1 MGIHFQYQLKLL
13 YIILYISIIIIIRE
27 INFDSKGLYVLFEI
41 TDTLNIPTI
50 LSFLQIFGI
59 FLHKKKKKKKF
70 LFDIRETFNN
80 SSNILANS
88 IEHSFNNLK
97 NLKSKKYLKVK
108 FYSILFLCGFF
119 EGMRYYLSISLLIGK
134 KDISYYI
141 SGFFSLELLMFSYLI
156 LNFDIYYHH
165 FFSVILFFICD
176 ILLALQ
182 QCLKLDTLSFFAI
195 IEKFFNNTLYY
206 FLGFFFPIIKIVLE
220 KYLIRDL
227 EMNIFVILHYE
238 GIIQLVGFLFLNLIY
253 IFCDIFINK
262 KPIYLID
269 QKLFLKEIYT
279 HWILFLFYCILML
292 TIKILELVI
301 NKEFGPFYFILASS
315 AFIFERYYNYILSIF
330 DEKVIIKY
338 LALDLT
344 YYIGYTIGVL
354 IFSEIIIL
362 DFCGCNNIFIN
373 IPKPNGRDD
382 LTEIT
387 DFLNNMDNS
396 SLSY

>member
-1 MGIHFQYQLKLL
+1 
-13 YIILYISIIIIIRE
+13 
-27 INFDSKGLYVLFEI
+27 
-41 TDTLNIPTI
+41 
-50 LSFLQIFGI
+50 
-59 FLHKKKKKKKF
+59 
-70 LFDIRETFNN
+70 
-80 SSNILANS
+80 
-88 IEHSFNNLK
+88 
-97 NLKSKKYLKVK
+97 
-108 FYSILFLCGFF
+108 
-119 EGMRYYLSISLLIGK
+119 MRYYLSISLLIGK

-141 SGFFSLELLMFSYLI
+141 SGFFSLELLIFSYLI

-182 QCLKLDTLSFFAI
+182 QCLKLDTLSFFGI

-227 EMNIFVILHYE
+227 GMNIFVILHYE

-301 NKEFGPFYFILASS
+301 NNEFGPFYFIFASS
-315 AFIFERYYNYILSIF
+315 AFIFERYYTYILSIF
-330 DEKVIIKY
+330 DEKYSVKY

-354 IFSEIIIL
+354 IFSEIII
-362 DFCGCNNIFIN
+362 FNFWKCYTFKNNPKEIIN
-373 IPKPNGRDD
+373 I
-382 LTEIT
+382 TEIT
-387 DFLNNMDNS
+387 DYINNMDNS
-396 SLSY
+396 LLSY

>member
-1 MGIHFQYQLKLL
+1 M
-13 YIILYISIIIIIRE
+13 
-27 INFDSKGLYVLFEI
+27 
-41 TDTLNIPTI
+41 
-50 LSFLQIFGI
+50 
-59 FLHKKKKKKKF
+59 
-70 LFDIRETFNN
+70 
-80 SSNILANS
+80 
-88 IEHSFNNLK
+88 
-97 NLKSKKYLKVK
+97 
-108 FYSILFLCGFF
+108 
-119 EGMRYYLSISLLIGK
+119 
-134 KDISYYI
+134 
-141 SGFFSLELLMFSYLI
+141 
-156 LNFDIYYHH
+156 
-165 FFSVILFFICD
+165 
-176 ILLALQ
+176 
-182 QCLKLDTLSFFAI
+182 
-195 IEKFFNNTLYY
+195 
-206 FLGFFFPIIKIVLE
+206 
-220 KYLIRDL
+220 
-227 EMNIFVILHYE
+227 
-238 GIIQLVGFLFLNLIY
+238 VGFLFLNLIY

-373 IPKPNGRDD
+373 IPIPNGRDD

>member
-1 MGIHFQYQLKLL
+1 M
-13 YIILYISIIIIIRE
+13 
-27 INFDSKGLYVLFEI
+27 
-41 TDTLNIPTI
+41 
-50 LSFLQIFGI
+50 
-59 FLHKKKKKKKF
+59 
-70 LFDIRETFNN
+70 
-80 SSNILANS
+80 
-88 IEHSFNNLK
+88 
-97 NLKSKKYLKVK
+97 
-108 FYSILFLCGFF
+108 
-119 EGMRYYLSISLLIGK
+119 
-134 KDISYYI
+134 
-141 SGFFSLELLMFSYLI
+141 
-156 LNFDIYYHH
+156 
-165 FFSVILFFICD
+165 
-176 ILLALQ
+176 
-182 QCLKLDTLSFFAI
+182 
-195 IEKFFNNTLYY
+195 
-206 FLGFFFPIIKIVLE
+206 
-220 KYLIRDL
+220 
-227 EMNIFVILHYE
+227 
-238 GIIQLVGFLFLNLIY
+238 
-253 IFCDIFINK
+253 DIFINK
-262 KPIYLID
+262 NYIYLIE